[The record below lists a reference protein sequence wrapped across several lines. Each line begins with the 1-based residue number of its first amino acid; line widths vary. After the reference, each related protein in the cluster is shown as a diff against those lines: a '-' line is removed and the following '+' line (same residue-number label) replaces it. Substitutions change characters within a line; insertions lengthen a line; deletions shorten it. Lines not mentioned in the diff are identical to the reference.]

1 MSYTYVRIVTMHPG
15 IQSWKNLVIYAF
27 NAFSIPLLIKTL
39 FLPWK
44 MDQNTGTHY
53 VFIERFVFSIFLRVL
68 GFVARTILILIG
80 LLFTFCA
87 ILTFPIF
94 SLLPIKINLDYLESL
109 GSFGASLSYGN
120 TYMLNAHSRNVLGT
134 SSQKIYGKEKALR
147 MIERGLSKDSNHNVL
162 LVGDTGTGKSTL
174 ISYLGRLGQSGL
186 SFRGIH
192 HHRVVELFT
201 EGLSLT
207 DFDKCL
213 KEAAEAG
220 NIILVI
226 ENIHSYE
233 AIYERLMPY
242 LQMPHLGIIVTT
254 DFANYDQV
262 LKKHPEF
269 LSKFEKVDLG
279 QTNADDTVAILK
291 DSARINHIH
300 IKEDAILEIVR
311 LTDRLIGNQ
320 AQPAKS
326 ILVLEELKTLGKKIT
341 VEDVQQVISDKTN
354 IPIGAIGADE
364 RELLKDLE
372 SSMRKKIVGQDG
384 AVKNVSQALVRLRT
398 GIADHSKP
406 AGSFLFLGPTGVG
419 KTYTAKILAESYFG
433 RKNSMIRFD
442 MSEFSLA
449 SSITPFTERL
459 SGAIEEAPLS
469 LVFFDELE
477 KSNVLIRNLLLQ
489 VLDEGRLTR
498 SSGREASFK
507 DALIIA
513 TSNAGSVDIVAN
525 QNIEKKTLVDNLIKN
540 GTFAPEFLNRFNGII
555 LFKSLDQEETRKIA
569 KLLLIEFAERL
580 LEDKKITL
588 EITDVLIDKVAAAG
602 FDPEFGAR
610 PIKRAIEELV
620 ENKVADYIMAGNTGG
635 SIKIQ

>member
-1 MSYTYVRIVTMHPG
+1 MHPG

-27 NAFSIPLLIKTL
+27 NAFSIPLLVKTL

-53 VFIERFVFSIFLRVL
+53 VFIERLVFSIFLRVL
-68 GFVARTILILIG
+68 GFLARSILITVG
-80 LLFTFCA
+80 LVFTFCV

-94 SLLPIKINLDYLESL
+94 VLIPIKINLDYLLNL

-120 TYMLNAHSRNVLGT
+120 TYTLNTHSRNVVDS

-147 MIERGLSKDSNHNVL
+147 MIERGLSKDESRNVL
-162 LVGDTGTGKSTL
+162 IVGDTGTGKSTL

-186 SFRGIH
+186 SFSGIRQ
-192 HHRVVELFT
+192 HRVVELFT
-201 EGLSLT
+201 EGLSLP

-213 KEAAEAG
+213 KEAASAG

-226 ENIHSYE
+226 ENIHLYE
-233 AIYERLMPY
+233 TIYEKLMPY
-242 LQMPHLGIIVTT
+242 LLMSHLGIIVTT
-254 DFANYDQV
+254 DFSNYDQV
-262 LKKHPEF
+262 LKNHPEF
-269 LSKFEKVDLG
+269 LSKFSKVDLEE
-279 QTNADDTVAILK
+279 TSAEDTMAILK
-291 DSARINHIH
+291 DEARLLNMRIN
-300 IKEDAILEIVR
+300 DDSILEIVR
-311 LTDRLIGNQ
+311 LADRLIGNQ
-320 AQPAKS
+320 PQPAKS
-326 ILVLEELKTLGKKIT
+326 ILILEELKTLRKNIS
-341 VEDVQQVISDKTN
+341 VDDVRQVVSDKTN

-364 RELLKDLE
+364 RKILAGLE
-372 SSMRKKIVGQDG
+372 ASMRKKIIGQDE
-384 AVKNVSQALVRLRT
+384 AVNEVSEALIRLRT

-433 RKNSMIRFD
+433 RKNAMIRFD

-449 SSITPFTERL
+449 GSVTPFTDRL
-459 SGAIEEAPLS
+459 SAAIEEAPLS

-477 KSNVLIRNLLLQ
+477 KSNVLVRNLLLQ

-498 SSGREASFK
+498 ASGREASFK

-513 TSNAGSVDIVAN
+513 TSNAGSADIMTN
-525 QNIEKKTLVDNLIKN
+525 PNIDKKTLIDGLIKN

-555 LFKSLDQEETRKIA
+555 LFQPLDPREAREITA
-569 KLLLIEFAERL
+569 LMLGEFAERL

-588 EITDVLIDKVAAAG
+588 EITDALINKVASAG
-602 FDPEFGAR
+602 FDPQFGAR

-620 ENKVADYIMAGNTGG
+620 ENKAADYIMAGNTGG
-635 SIKIQ
+635 TIKIV

>member
-1 MSYTYVRIVTMHPG
+1 MHPG